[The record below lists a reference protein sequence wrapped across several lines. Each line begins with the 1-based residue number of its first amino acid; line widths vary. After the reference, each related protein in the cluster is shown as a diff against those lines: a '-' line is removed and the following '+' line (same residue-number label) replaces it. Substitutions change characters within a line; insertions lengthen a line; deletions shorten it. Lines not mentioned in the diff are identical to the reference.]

1 MIFGDKFYVY
11 LNNLR
16 PWQQSLFAL
25 ILAERMRI
33 NYLLFCQM
41 TDDKKR
47 DFSFN
52 NAINTMWKYHSDK
65 FNHIDLKALAK
76 SLDKLIFEAN
86 DEASFGVLA
95 ANDAVGA
102 LMCAVNAIVEKKLD
116 EAVIASNISEQCVAR
131 FIAVQRGEEL
141 SDDDLLEDELM
152 QEEMNFQIDLMN
164 QFRMDDRSK
173 IKPLVIC
180 DEIRSS
186 KVSNIGIS
194 LD

>member
-11 LNNLR
+11 LNKLR

-52 NAINTMWKYHSDK
+52 
-65 FNHIDLKALAK
+65 IDLKALAK